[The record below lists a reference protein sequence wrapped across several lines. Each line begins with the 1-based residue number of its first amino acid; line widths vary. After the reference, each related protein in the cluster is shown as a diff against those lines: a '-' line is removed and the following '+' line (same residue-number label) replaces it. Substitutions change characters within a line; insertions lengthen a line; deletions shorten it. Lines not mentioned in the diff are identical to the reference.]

1 MFIVENG
8 GIFLLRCIK
17 CNYDLILNEKGY
29 ICQNCN
35 FLYKKQNGIYL
46 FHDTQS
52 QEEKFFP
59 EDAFSELFNSETN
72 NFWFKVRNKI
82 IKFFILKYVPN
93 KKIKILDLGCG
104 TGFVSQTIKSMGYSI
119 DCLDIFHDALR
130 FCMKR
135 NAGDDYY
142 LSNLYLM
149 PFSEQ
154 YNLISAF
161 DVIEHIN
168 DDCKVLNN
176 IHSALKRDGQL
187 LITVP
192 ANKKLWSYFD
202 IHCEHKR
209 RYSKEELAKKI
220 EDTGFEIVRISYFMT
235 LLFPF
240 IYVSRLRYK
249 NIKKSDK
256 ISNSF
261 NELSINHFLNMI
273 FYLIFNIESYLIKYI
288 NLPFGSSL
296 ICLARKRDE

>member
-1 MFIVENG
+1 MRKKGE
-8 GIFLLRCIK
+8 IFLLRCLK
-17 CNYDLILNEKGY
+17 CNRDLILKENGY
-29 ICQNCN
+29 ICQSCN

-46 FHDTQS
+46 FHDPQS
-52 QEEKFFP
+52 QKEKFFP
-59 EDAFSELFNSETN
+59 EDAFSEFYNSETN

-93 KKIKILDLGCG
+93 KKLKILDLGCG
-104 TGFVSQTIKSMGYSI
+104 TGFVSQAIKNMGYSV
-119 DCLDIFHDALR
+119 DCLDIFLEAIK

-142 LSNLYLM
+142 IVNLYSM
-149 PFSEQ
+149 PFIEQ
-154 YNLISAF
+154 YDLICAF
-161 DVIEHIN
+161 DVIEHID
-168 DDCKVLNN
+168 DDCKVFKN
-176 IHSALKRDGQL
+176 IHSALKKDGQL

-209 RYSKEELAKKI
+209 RYNKEELTKKI
-220 EDTGFEIVRISYFMT
+220 EDAGFEIIRISYFMT

-249 NIKKSDK
+249 NIKDSDK
-256 ISNSF
+256 NANSF
-261 NELSINHFLNMI
+261 NELSINHFLNI
-273 FYLIFNIESYLIKYI
+273 LFYSIFNIESYLIKYI

>member
-1 MFIVENG
+1 M
-8 GIFLLRCIK
+8 
-17 CNYDLILNEKGY
+17 
-29 ICQNCN
+29 Q
-35 FLYKKQNGIYL
+35 KK
-46 FHDTQS
+46 
-52 QEEKFFP
+52 EFFP
-59 EDAFSELFNSETN
+59 EDAFSELYNSETN

-142 LSNLYLM
+142 LVNLYFM

-168 DDCKVLNN
+168 DDCKVLKN
-176 IHSALKRDGQL
+176 IHSALKRGGQL

-192 ANKKLWSYFD
+192 TNKNCGLILIFIVNINVD
-202 IHCEHKR
+202 IVR
-209 RYSKEELAKKI
+209 RASEKI
-220 EDTGFEIVRISYFMT
+220 EDTGFEIIRISYFMT

-273 FYLIFNIESYLIKYI
+273 FI
-288 NLPFGSSL
+288 
-296 ICLARKRDE
+296 